1 MKTRSGFS
9 LAEMAVAAGLIA
21 SLLVPVLIFSQ
32 RGVVEA
38 GVTQEELLGRQLLM
52 DLCERYKAASP
63 DELAQVAAHP
73 ERIEQDDYVTPLKRE
88 TDARPFRFARAIGL
102 ERNVDGV
109 DGLHR
114 VTFTVAWTSRHRPN
128 QRATLSRLIHWHE

>member
-1 MKTRSGFS
+1 MDTMKRGGFS

-38 GVTQEELLGRQLLM
+38 GAIQEELMGRQLLM

-63 DELAQVAAHP
+63 EELAQVAAHP
-73 ERIEQDDYVTPLKRE
+73 DPASGGYALAVE
-88 TDARPFRFARAIGL
+88 L

-109 DGLHR
+109 EGLHR
-114 VTFTVAWTSRHRPN
+114 VTFSVAWASRHRPP
-128 QRATLSRLIHWHE
+128 QRASLSRLIHWHE

>member
-1 MKTRSGFS
+1 MKRNGFS

-38 GVTQEELLGRQLLM
+38 GAIQEELLGRQLLM
-52 DLCERYKAASP
+52 DLCERYKSASP
-63 DELAQVAAHP
+63 EELAQVAAHP
-73 ERIEQDDYVTPLKRE
+73 E
-88 TDARPFRFARAIGL
+88 DAQLGFARAVEL

-109 DGLHR
+109 EGLHR

-128 QRATLSRLIHWHE
+128 QRASLSRLIHWHE

>member
-1 MKTRSGFS
+1 MKRGGFS

-38 GVTQEELLGRQLLM
+38 GAIQEELMGRQLLM

-63 DELAQVAAHP
+63 EELAQVAAHP
-73 ERIEQDDYVTPLKRE
+73 DPASGGYALAVE
-88 TDARPFRFARAIGL
+88 L

-109 DGLHR
+109 EGLHR
-114 VTFTVAWTSRHRPN
+114 VTFSVAWASRHRPP
-128 QRATLSRLIHWHE
+128 QRASLSRLIHWHE